1 MRTLRRLAWVAMLT
15 VPPAAGLVG
24 LADSNAATAATI
36 VGGSGAVAPAPTSAT
51 VARLS
56 RLHHTAARE
65 AELGRLAQLS
75 ANRPETRAYG
85 ARLAADFQALDERI
99 SALAEGLGID
109 GASLARVH
117 AGENTAALAREKVDL
132 DATPASEATTS
143 TDSSGLSSHR
153 ISSRPRTC
161 WRLRAPI
168 RSSSRSS
175 SSSGSSSRWRASQAL
190 VAARP
195 VSTPPREAVPPPTVP
210 SPDVPAAP
218 VATPGPSGAGS
229 PGAPGA
235 LVPPAR

>member
-24 LADSNAATAATI
+24 LADSNAATI
-36 VGGSGAVAPAPTSAT
+36 VGSSGAVAPAQTSAT
-51 VARLS
+51 VVRLS

-75 ANRPETRAYG
+75 ASRAETRAYG

-132 DATPASEATTS
+132 ERLTAERGDDFDRQFWVVVAQDQLAAADMLAAARSDPQLEPVVVDFGQQLEAASE
-143 TDSSGLSSHR
+143 
-153 ISSRPRTC
+153 
-161 WRLRAPI
+161 
-168 RSSSRSS
+168 
-175 SSSGSSSRWRASQAL
+175 QAL

-210 SPDVPAAP
+210 STDVPAAP
-218 VATPGPSGAGS
+218 VATPGPSGVGS

-235 LVPPAR
+235 LVPPVR

>member
-24 LADSNAATAATI
+24 LADSNAATI
-36 VGGSGAVAPAPTSAT
+36 VGSSGPVAPAPASAT
-51 VARLS
+51 VVRLS

-75 ANRPETRAYG
+75 ASRAETRAYG

-99 SALAEGLGID
+99 SARAEGLGID

-132 DATPASEATTS
+132 DRLTAERGDDFDRQFWVVVAQDQLAAADMLAATRSDPQLEPIVVDFGHQLEAASE
-143 TDSSGLSSHR
+143 
-153 ISSRPRTC
+153 
-161 WRLRAPI
+161 
-168 RSSSRSS
+168 
-175 SSSGSSSRWRASQAL
+175 QAL

-210 SPDVPAAP
+210 STDVPAAP
-218 VATPGPSGAGS
+218 VATPGPSGVGS